1 MNENILNNFL
11 KNRPS
16 YLAYEDEL
24 KLIDIMMKLPMDWL
38 IKNEAEFIEALN
50 TLDVSHTSGFGFLCE
65 EESDDVIFEN
75 FCNWLKEVEEKTHIS
90 VLAYIDDLSPEAL
103 ELDNYR
109 RGKK

>member
-1 MNENILNNFL
+1 
-11 KNRPS
+11 
-16 YLAYEDEL
+16 
-24 KLIDIMMKLPMDWL
+24 MDWL

-50 TLDVSHTSGFGFLCE
+50 TLDVSHTSGFGFLSK

-75 FCNWLKEVEEKTHIS
+75 FCKWLKEVEEKTHIS

-109 RGKK
+109 RGKR